1 MDKEGVFASWLGT
14 GTGLIVSQLNEIVGL
29 IALLLTATYTAFR
42 FARDIRKMRN
52 NQDQEE

>member
-1 MDKEGVFASWLGT
+1 MEKESVVASWLGT

-42 FARDIRKMRN
+42 FARDVRN
-52 NQDQEE
+52 ERNKEP